1 MQNGYTKKPHDKKPA
16 QEAIP
21 REPPKNNNKAQENQ
35 LTIHDH
41 LKKIKNRVGAL
52 LPRQMDGA
60 QMLMLAYDEFRL
72 NKDLPLCSIESFLGA
87 IMQAAKLGLYVSSA
101 LGKAYLVPFN
111 NKQLGCKECKLIIG
125 YRGMIE
131 LASRAPKIKKIEA
144 HCFRKHDY
152 FVAEYGTNEHLSYK
166 KFPFG
171 TKIFEENKEGDII
184 EITQPGNII
193 GAFAMATFDDNIRQ
207 FEVMRRAEIDDIM
220 KKSPGSHRTDMP
232 WKTNYP
238 EMARKT
244 PLRKLF
250 KFLPYSTQIMQEAVT
265 VDELTEAG
273 KQDLARVYELEMDN
287 DGLFLPSPKIIT
299 NTQKNQVSQIDN
311 LKEELK
317 KNGMGTEEQIPID
330 NPSRCHL
337 I

>member
-1 MQNGYTKKPHDKKPA
+1 MPNNYTKKPYTNTKKPA
-16 QEAIP
+16 QKAAPEQ
-21 REPPKNNNKAQENQ
+21 PPENNNKSQEKQ

-52 LPRQMDGA
+52 LPKQMDGA

-72 NKDLPLCSIESFLGA
+72 NKDLPLCNIESFLGA

-111 NKQLGCKECKLIIG
+111 NKKNGSKECKLIIG

-152 FVAEYGTNEHLSYK
+152 FTAEYGTNEHLSYK

-171 TKIFEENKEGDII
+171 TKTFEENKDGDKI
-184 EITQPGNII
+184 EIINPGDII

-220 KKSPGSHRTDMP
+220 KKSPSSHRTDMP

-265 VDELTEAG
+265 VDELAEVG
-273 KQDLARVYELEMDN
+273 KQDLAKVYEIEMDN
-287 DGLFLPSPKIIT
+287 DGLFLPNPQTIA
-299 NTQKNQVSQIDN
+299 NTQSNQTSQIDN
-311 LKEELK
+311 LKEALK
-317 KNGMGTEEQIPID
+317 KNGMGVQNEIPVEVQT
-330 NPSRCHL
+330 
-337 I
+337 